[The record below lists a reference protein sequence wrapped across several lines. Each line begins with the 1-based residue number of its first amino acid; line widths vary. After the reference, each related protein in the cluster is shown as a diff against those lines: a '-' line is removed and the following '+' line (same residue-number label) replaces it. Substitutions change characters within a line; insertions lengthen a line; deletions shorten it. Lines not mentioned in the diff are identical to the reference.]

1 MSSEI
6 RRKFGL
12 DYLIRDTSESSAAF
26 DKQAELALLTVGSRI
41 VSILQKQTEHR
52 VRLHELVDQTGY
64 ELETLLPV
72 VNKLESMDLV
82 SFDERDK
89 LGNHL
94 ISLTTEGL
102 KIGL

>member
-1 MSSEI
+1 MSSDI

-12 DYLIRDTSESSAAF
+12 DYLIKDKSEASAAV
-26 DKQAELALLTVGSRI
+26 DKQTEVALLTVGSR
-41 VSILQKQTEHR
+41 VMSLLLRQAEHR
-52 VRLHELVDQTGY
+52 VRLHELVGETGY

-94 ISLTTEGL
+94 ISLTKQGL
-102 KIGL
+102 KTGL